1 MKIEDEYVVETNHK
15 EYKVQPFPKMRRFAI
30 DAGYLGRKRHIV
42 HGLIEVDITDSRR
55 TLRELEVRIGE
66 KPSFTAFIVNCIGA
80 AVDSNK
86 HVHAY
91 MDWRKRLVIFE
102 DVNINVFIEVEM
114 EGKKVP
120 MPHILKAVNKKS
132 YLDVHREIRTTQTQP
147 HRSTE
152 SRFMRIFLLL
162 PAFIRRAFYWLV
174 KRFPV
179 QFRSYSSSVH
189 VTALGM
195 FFDGPGW
202 GITMPN
208 FPLTIALGGISEK
221 PGVIEKRI
229 EIREYLNITLS
240 FDHDIIDGA
249 PAARFTNQ
257 LKELIETGFGLDVE
271 WHQS

>member
-1 MKIEDEYVVETNHK
+1 MENK
-15 EYKVQPFPKMRRFAI
+15 EKDYEVQSFPKMRRFAI

-42 HGLIEVDITDSRR
+42 HGLIEVDITDPRRALSR
-55 TLRELEVRIGE
+55 LEDKIGG

-80 AVDSNK
+80 AVDTNK

-91 MDWRKRLVIFE
+91 LNWRNQLVIFH

-114 EGKKVP
+114 EGRKVP
-120 MPHILKAVNKKS
+120 MPHILTAVNKRS
-132 YLDVHREIRTTQTQP
+132 LLDIHREIRSTQTQP

-152 SRFMRIFLLL
+152 SRFMRTFLLL
-162 PAFIRRAFYWLV
+162 PAFIRRALYWIFM
-174 KRFPV
+174 RFPV
-179 QFRSYSSSVH
+179 AFRAYSSPIH

-208 FPLTIALGGISEK
+208 FSLTIALGGISEK
-221 PGVIEKRI
+221 PGVVDGRI
-229 EIREYLNITLS
+229 EVREYLNMTLS

-257 LKELIETGFGLDVE
+257 LKELIEGGYGLDVE
-271 WHQS
+271 GHHS

>member
-1 MKIEDEYVVETNHK
+1 VVENNHK

-42 HGLIEVDITDSRR
+42 HGLIEVDITESRR
-55 TLRELEVRIGE
+55 NLRELEARIGE
-66 KPSFTAFIVNCIGA
+66 KPSFTAFIVQCIGK
-80 AVDSNK
+80 AVDLNK

-91 MDWRKRLVIFE
+91 MDWRKRLVIFD

-114 EGKKVP
+114 DGRKVP
-120 MPHILKAVNKKS
+120 MPLILNAVNKKS
-132 YLDVHREIRTTQTQP
+132 YLNIHKEIRAAQTQP
-147 HRSTE
+147 HLSTE
-152 SRFMRIFLLL
+152 SRFMRYFLLL
-162 PAFIRRAFYWLV
+162 PAFIRRGFYWILT
-174 KRFPV
+174 KFPV
-179 QFRSYSSSVH
+179 FFRKYSSSVH

-208 FPLTIALGGISEK
+208 FPLTITLGGISEK
-221 PGVIEKRI
+221 PGVIDKRI

-257 LKELIETGFGLDVE
+257 LKELIESGFGLDIE
-271 WHQS
+271 GHQS

>member
-1 MKIEDEYVVETNHK
+1 LTEKKD
-15 EYKVQPFPKMRRFAI
+15 YKVQSFPKMRRFAI

-55 TLRELEVRIGE
+55 ALGELEVSLGE
-66 KPSFTAFIVNCIGA
+66 KPSFTAFIAHCIGK
-80 AVDSNK
+80 AVAENK

-91 MDWRKRLVIFE
+91 LDWRRRLVIFE

-114 EGKKVP
+114 GGRKVP
-120 MPHILKAVNKKS
+120 MPHILEAVNKKS
-132 YLDVHREIRTTQTQP
+132 YLDIHREIRATQSQP

-152 SRFMRIFLLL
+152 SKFMRYFLLL
-162 PAFIRRAFYWLV
+162 PAFIRHIFYWIFT
-174 KRFPV
+174 KFPV
-179 QFRSYSSSVH
+179 QFRKYSSSVH

-202 GITMPN
+202 GITMPS

-221 PGVIEKRI
+221 PGVVDRRI
-229 EIREYLNITLS
+229 EIRDYLNITLS

-257 LKELIETGFGLDVE
+257 LKKLIEGGYGLEVE
-271 WHQS
+271 GHHS